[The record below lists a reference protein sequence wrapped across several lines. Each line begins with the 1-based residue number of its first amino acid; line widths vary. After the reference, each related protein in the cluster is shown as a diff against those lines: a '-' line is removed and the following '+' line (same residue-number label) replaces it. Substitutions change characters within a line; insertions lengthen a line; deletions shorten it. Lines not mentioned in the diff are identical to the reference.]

1 MMVIPMGTKGQAD
14 FSQPIEL
21 LMDCHRRIERFLG
34 VLGQVVARYGGPEAP
49 SLDTQGREALQ
60 TALDYFAQAAPRHTA
75 DEEES
80 LFPRMR
86 LLDKPDVNAALTELD
101 RLEADHRQAAI
112 AHARVDELGRRWLSS
127 GQLDSSDLKE
137 LSALLDEMSAIYDQH
152 IRLEDQRV
160 FVLASKTLDPAALEQ
175 MGQEMKARRA
185 QNPGRPGSRCAQRR
199 AKVSSP
205 ASSV

>member
-1 MMVIPMGTKGQAD
+1 MVIPMGTRGQPD

-21 LMDCHRRIERFLG
+21 MMDCHRRIERFLD
-34 VLGQVVARYGGPEAP
+34 VLAQIVNRYGCPAP
-49 SLDTQGREALQ
+49 QSLDEQGRQALQ

-86 LLDKPDVNAALTELD
+86 LSHDPAVQAALAELD
-101 RLEADHRQAAI
+101 RLEADHRKAAA

-127 GQLDSSDLKE
+127 GILDASELEEFAALLEE
-137 LSALLDEMSAIYDQH
+137 LSATYAQH

-160 FVLASKTLDPAALEQ
+160 FVLASQALDQTSLQ
-175 MGQEMKARRA
+175 QVGREMKDRRM
-185 QNPGRPGSRCAQRR
+185 QHPGRPGSRCAARR
-199 AKVSSP
+199 TSACGQ
-205 ASSV
+205 AADA